1 MVGGSVSEPSGL
13 TDIALPYEPEE
24 NPGSICKVFAHKEG
38 NEWVIKGDKMF
49 CSAGPVAGLIQAT
62 VRTDKTGPISKS
74 LSVIWVPKDAPGLS
88 QEVNNT
94 IGGEIVGNS
103 QNHFDNVRVPLSN
116 LIGEVNKGGLV
127 FADIFSA
134 KMIVYVSLFGHA
146 RKVYD
151 GLVEYAKE
159 RIGGG
164 RPIIQ
169 HSHIAQMLG
178 ETSVKMDAARALIYK
193 ASWESDQRQLAGAPV
208 DLYWSISCFYYLR
221 KVCWDLC
228 QTALEIYGGVG
239 VTPEMPVE
247 RFLRRV
253 STWYITGSVPS
264 MNAIKCS
271 MFHND
276 HVIESGGVSK

>member
-1 MVGGSVSEPSGL
+1 M
-13 TDIALPYEPEE
+13 
-24 NPGSICKVFAHKEG
+24 
-38 NEWVIKGDKMF
+38 
-49 CSAGPVAGLIQAT
+49 
-62 VRTDKTGPISKS
+62 
-74 LSVIWVPKDAPGLS
+74 
-88 QEVNNT
+88 
-94 IGGEIVGNS
+94 
-103 QNHFDNVRVPLSN
+103 
-116 LIGEVNKGGLV
+116 GEVNKGGLV
-127 FADIFSA
+127 VMDLLSA
-134 KMIVYVSLFGHA
+134 KMIVYVDIFGHA
-146 RKVYD
+146 QKVYD

-178 ETSVKMDAARALIYK
+178 ELSVRMEATRSLIYR
-193 ASWESDQRQLAGAPV
+193 ASWENDQRQLAGAPV
-208 DLYWSISCFYYLR
+208 DLYWSLACYNYIR

-253 STWYITGSVPS
+253 STWYVTGGVPS

-271 MFHND
+271 MLHND
-276 HVIESGGVSK
+276 HKIVQG